1 MDDGFLV
8 VKDGLV
14 YAINQA
20 KAPVMVVLGEIQE
33 KATYVYEQVK
43 EYGPKIQSAMQQ
55 MMRLLE
61 MIPTYS
67 NYIIAGIILVL
78 AFNLVT
84 KVMNVLSARK
94 LLAEGIGKK

>member
-43 EYGPKIQSAMQQ
+43 EYGPKIQSAMQKMTQ
-55 MMRLLE
+55 LME

-67 NYIIAGIILVL
+67 NWIIGAIVLVL
-78 AFNLVT
+78 LFNLVT
-84 KVMNVLSARK
+84 KVMNVMSARK
-94 LLAEGIGKK
+94 LLAEGLAKK